1 MPVSDQIETE
11 RLRIR
16 PFRPDDWPAVLAYSA
31 DEATMHYLDEP
42 VMTEERARAWTAEQ
56 AGPEV
61 RAVALVVKPD
71 DTPVGL
77 LVFHLWF
84 ALRTYEIGWVVRPD
98 VRGNGHTT
106 EGARALIQYAFDAL
120 NTHRVIA
127 TCQPENSASWRVMDK
142 LGMRRGAHFR
152 QCIARDD
159 GTWWDEY
166 FYAVLAEVWN
176 LGSQ

>member
-1 MPVSDQIETE
+1 MIDHIDTE

-31 DEATMHYLDEP
+31 DEATMLYLNEQ

-56 AGPEV
+56 AGPEA

-71 DTPVGL
+71 DVPVGH

-84 ALRTYEIGWVVRPD
+84 APRTYEIGWVVRPD
-98 VRGNGHTT
+98 VRGNGYTT
-106 EGARALIQYAFDAL
+106 EGARALIQYTFKTLRA
-120 NTHRVIA
+120 HRVIA
-127 TCQPENSASWRVMDK
+127 TCQPENPASWRVMDK
-142 LGMRRGAHFR
+142 LGMRREAHFR
-152 QCIARDD
+152 KCISRDD

-166 FYAVLAEVWN
+166 FYAVLAEDWIPTDR
-176 LGSQ
+176 